1 MERLKA
7 APAPAT
13 GSGTNTPA
21 PGEGEKE
28 IELAKAALSVAELDA
43 LLAPPEEEE
52 NGHGEGEESTAPL
65 PLQSLEF
72 VEAYI
77 PVVDKAR
84 DTIITEMESM
94 VRSGLASLNQPL
106 ISSSLQT
113 AHNLRLLP
121 DLVSN
126 LVADLN
132 DTVTLRVQRA
142 FDSAAIGRE
151 VAGKGELAAPHEADN
166 RNIARD
172 PLHDALA
179 PADGAV
185 ELERRAVDRG
195 AVDPPRA
202 RHRGRRGLLHQGVHA
217 REGAADQARRR
228 HQRRVPRRGD
238 AGELRH
244 SWSQLTPET
253 RREAELYV
261 LDDAG
266 DRLRVAVQGR
276 RKGYVQLRPS

>member
-7 APAPAT
+7 APAPAP
-13 GSGTNTPA
+13 GSGTSTPA

-28 IELAKAALSVAELDA
+28 VELAKAALSVAELDA
-43 LLAPPEEEE
+43 LLAPPADENGEE
-52 NGHGEGEESTAPL
+52 NGEGEESTAPL
-65 PLQSLEF
+65 PLHSLEF
-72 VEAYI
+72 VEAYV

-151 VAGKGELAAPHEADN
+151 VAGKGELKLARQVDS
-166 RNIARD
+166 RNIPRD
-172 PLHDALA
+172 PVHDALA

-185 ELERRAVDRG
+185 ELERWAVDSH
-195 AVDPPRA
+195 AVDPPRT
-202 RHRGRRGLLHQGVHA
+202 RHRGRLGVLHQGVHA
-217 REGAADQARRR
+217 REGPP
-228 HQRRVPRRGD
+228 H
-238 AGELRH
+238 
-244 SWSQLTPET
+244 
-253 RREAELYV
+253 
-261 LDDAG
+261 
-266 DRLRVAVQGR
+266 
-276 RKGYVQLRPS
+276 